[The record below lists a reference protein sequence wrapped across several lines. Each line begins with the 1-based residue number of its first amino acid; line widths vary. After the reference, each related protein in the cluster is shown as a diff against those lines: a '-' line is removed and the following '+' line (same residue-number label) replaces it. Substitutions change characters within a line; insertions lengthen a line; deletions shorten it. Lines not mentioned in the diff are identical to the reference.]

1 MTQERKTTR
10 CLVSGRVQGVAFR
23 YWTRETALRLGLR
36 GWVRN
41 LPDGRV
47 EVLAQGDGP
56 AMERLHRALHDGPP
70 MSLVQS
76 VECVAE
82 SGSEELNGF
91 VIRR

>member
-10 CLVSGRVQGVAFR
+10 CLVSGRVQGVSFR
-23 YWTRETALRLGLR
+23 YWTRETAVRLGLR

-47 EVLAQGDGP
+47 EVLAQGEGQ
-56 AMERLHRALHDGPP
+56 AMERLQLALHDGPP
-70 MSLVQS
+70 MSQVQD
-76 VECVAE
+76 VECFDE
-82 SGSEELNGF
+82 SGSGELNGF